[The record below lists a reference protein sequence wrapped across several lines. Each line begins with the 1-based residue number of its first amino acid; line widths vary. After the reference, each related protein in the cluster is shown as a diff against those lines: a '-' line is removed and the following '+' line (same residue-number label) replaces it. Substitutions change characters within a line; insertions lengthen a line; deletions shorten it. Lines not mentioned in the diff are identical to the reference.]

1 MSKKQNNLKET
12 SKTSRINNL
21 NNLTEEELKQYN
33 NVIKSLNKLEDKYGS
48 KTPYKEIKNKINKQ
62 ITK

>member
-21 NNLTEEELKQYN
+21 NNLNEEELKQYN
-33 NVIKSLNKLEDKYGS
+33 NVIK
-48 KTPYKEIKNKINKQ
+48 T
-62 ITK
+62 